1 MGGRQYGF
9 SHNYSTSK
17 RCYYQLAQI
26 KERISV
32 LRRYAQRLVREG
44 VNLMSVDFGLIAWH
58 EDGRWDAAQ
67 VLNTRHIGAI
77 MDSLK
82 AQQTNGGAIALIAI
96 EDEFVIIARSLGGSM
111 QMMISDVTYA
121 IDYEVAA
128 DLVEVLDLEFPEEDD
143 ESQPG
148 GDLDLL
154 NDLGVSDMEL
164 LTILDDTELYPDE
177 QLEAIA
183 NRLGFG
189 EQFNQV
195 IESN

>member
-1 MGGRQYGF
+1 
-9 SHNYSTSK
+9 
-17 RCYYQLAQI
+17 
-26 KERISV
+26 
-32 LRRYAQRLVREG
+32 
-44 VNLMSVDFGLIAWH
+44 MSVDFGCIAWH
-58 EDGRWDAAQ
+58 EDGRWS
-67 VLNTRHIGAI
+67 VNSLTSTRDIGSVI
-77 MDSLK
+77 DSIK

-96 EDEFVIIARSLGGSM
+96 EDEFVIIARALGDQM

-121 IDYEVAA
+121 LDYEVAA
-128 DLVEVLDLEFPEEDD
+128 ELVEVLDLEFPEEED
-143 ESQPG
+143 ESQPA

-154 NDLGVSDMEL
+154 NDLGVSEMEL
-164 LTILDDTELYPDE
+164 LSILDDTELYPDE

>member
-1 MGGRQYGF
+1 
-9 SHNYSTSK
+9 
-17 RCYYQLAQI
+17 
-26 KERISV
+26 
-32 LRRYAQRLVREG
+32 
-44 VNLMSVDFGLIAWH
+44 MSVDFGIIAWH
-58 EDGRWDAAQ
+58 EDGRWSVNSLAS
-67 VLNTRHIGAI
+67 TRDIGSVI
-77 MDSLK
+77 DSIR

-96 EDEFVIIARSLGGSM
+96 EDEFVIIARALGDQM

-121 IDYEVAA
+121 LDYEVAA
-128 DLVEVLDLEFPEEDD
+128 ELIEVLDLEFPEEED

-154 NDLGVSDMEL
+154 NDLGVSEMEL
-164 LTILDDTELYPDE
+164 LSILDDTELYPDE

>member
-1 MGGRQYGF
+1 
-9 SHNYSTSK
+9 
-17 RCYYQLAQI
+17 
-26 KERISV
+26 
-32 LRRYAQRLVREG
+32 
-44 VNLMSVDFGLIAWH
+44 MSVDFGCIAWH
-58 EDGRWDAAQ
+58 EDGRWS
-67 VLNTRHIGAI
+67 VNSLTSTRDIGSI
-77 MDSLK
+77 IDSIK

-96 EDEFVIIARSLGGSM
+96 EDEFVIIARMLGDQM

-121 IDYEVAA
+121 LDYEVAA
-128 DLVEVLDLEFPEEDD
+128 ELVEVLDLEFPEEED

-154 NDLGVSDMEL
+154 NDLGVSEMEL
-164 LTILDDTELYPDE
+164 LSILDDTELYPDE

>member
-1 MGGRQYGF
+1 
-9 SHNYSTSK
+9 
-17 RCYYQLAQI
+17 
-26 KERISV
+26 
-32 LRRYAQRLVREG
+32 
-44 VNLMSVDFGLIAWH
+44 MSVDFGCIAWH
-58 EDGRWDAAQ
+58 EDGRWS
-67 VLNTRHIGAI
+67 VNTLASTRDIGSI
-77 MDSLK
+77 IDSIK

-96 EDEFVIIARSLGGSM
+96 EDEFVIIARALGDQM

-121 IDYEVAA
+121 LDYEVAA
-128 DLVEVLDLEFPEEDD
+128 ELIEVLDLEFPEEED

-154 NDLGVSDMEL
+154 NDLGVSEMEL
-164 LTILDDTELYPDE
+164 LSILDDSELYPDE

>member
-1 MGGRQYGF
+1 
-9 SHNYSTSK
+9 
-17 RCYYQLAQI
+17 
-26 KERISV
+26 
-32 LRRYAQRLVREG
+32 
-44 VNLMSVDFGLIAWH
+44 MSVDFGCIAWH
-58 EDGRWDAAQ
+58 EDGRWS
-67 VLNTRHIGAI
+67 VNSLTSTRDIGSI
-77 MDSLK
+77 IDSIK

-96 EDEFVIIARSLGGSM
+96 EDEFVIIARALGDQM

-121 IDYEVAA
+121 LDYEVAA
-128 DLVEVLDLEFPEEDD
+128 ELIEVLDLEFPEEEDV
-143 ESQPG
+143 SQPG

-154 NDLGVSDMEL
+154 TDLGVSEMEL
-164 LTILDDTELYPDE
+164 LSILDDTELYPDE

>member
-1 MGGRQYGF
+1 
-9 SHNYSTSK
+9 
-17 RCYYQLAQI
+17 
-26 KERISV
+26 
-32 LRRYAQRLVREG
+32 
-44 VNLMSVDFGLIAWH
+44 MSVDFGCIAWH
-58 EDGRWDAAQ
+58 EDGRWS
-67 VLNTRHIGAI
+67 VNSLTSTRDIGSVI
-77 MDSLK
+77 DSIK

-96 EDEFVIIARSLGGSM
+96 EDEFVIIARALGDQM

-121 IDYEVAA
+121 LDYEVAA
-128 DLVEVLDLEFPEEDD
+128 ELIEVLDLEFPDEED

-154 NDLGVSDMEL
+154 NDLGVSEMEL
-164 LTILDDTELYPDE
+164 LSILDDTELYPDE

>member
-1 MGGRQYGF
+1 
-9 SHNYSTSK
+9 
-17 RCYYQLAQI
+17 
-26 KERISV
+26 
-32 LRRYAQRLVREG
+32 
-44 VNLMSVDFGLIAWH
+44 MSVDFGCIAWH
-58 EDGRWDAAQ
+58 EDGRWS
-67 VLNTRHIGAI
+67 VNSLTSTRDIGSI
-77 MDSLK
+77 IDSIK

-96 EDEFVIIARSLGGSM
+96 EDEFVIIARALGDQM

-121 IDYEVAA
+121 LDYEVAA
-128 DLVEVLDLEFPEEDD
+128 ELIEVLDLEFPEEED

-154 NDLGVSDMEL
+154 NDLGVSEMEL
-164 LTILDDTELYPDE
+164 LSILDDSELYPDE

-195 IESN
+195 IEGN

>member
-1 MGGRQYGF
+1 
-9 SHNYSTSK
+9 
-17 RCYYQLAQI
+17 
-26 KERISV
+26 
-32 LRRYAQRLVREG
+32 
-44 VNLMSVDFGLIAWH
+44 MSVDFGCIAWH
-58 EDGRWDAAQ
+58 EDGRWS
-67 VLNTRHIGAI
+67 VNSLTSTRDIGSI
-77 MDSLK
+77 IDSIK

-96 EDEFVIIARSLGGSM
+96 EDEFVIIARVLGDQM

-121 IDYEVAA
+121 LDYEVAA
-128 DLVEVLDLEFPEEDD
+128 ELIEVLDLEFPEEED

-154 NDLGVSDMEL
+154 NDLGVSEMEL
-164 LTILDDTELYPDE
+164 LSILDDTELYPDE

-183 NRLGFG
+183 SRLGFG

>member
-1 MGGRQYGF
+1 
-9 SHNYSTSK
+9 
-17 RCYYQLAQI
+17 
-26 KERISV
+26 
-32 LRRYAQRLVREG
+32 
-44 VNLMSVDFGLIAWH
+44 MSVDFGCIAWH
-58 EDGRWDAAQ
+58 EDGRWS
-67 VLNTRHIGAI
+67 VNTLASTRDIGSI
-77 MDSLK
+77 IDSIK

-96 EDEFVIIARSLGGSM
+96 EDEFVIIARALGDQM

-121 IDYEVAA
+121 LDYEVAA
-128 DLVEVLDLEFPEEDD
+128 ELVEILDLEFPEEED
-143 ESQPG
+143 ESQPA

-154 NDLGVSDMEL
+154 NDLGVSEMEL
-164 LTILDDTELYPDE
+164 LSILDDSELYPDE

>member
-1 MGGRQYGF
+1 
-9 SHNYSTSK
+9 
-17 RCYYQLAQI
+17 
-26 KERISV
+26 
-32 LRRYAQRLVREG
+32 
-44 VNLMSVDFGLIAWH
+44 MSVDFGCIAWH
-58 EDGRWDAAQ
+58 EDGRWSANS
-67 VLNTRHIGAI
+67 LSSTRDIGSI
-77 MDSLK
+77 IDSLK

-96 EDEFVIIARSLGGSM
+96 EDEFVIIARALGDQM

-121 IDYEVAA
+121 LDYEVAA
-128 DLVEVLDLEFPEEDD
+128 ELIEVLDLEFPEEED

-154 NDLGVSDMEL
+154 NDLGVSEMEL
-164 LTILDDTELYPDE
+164 LSILDDTELYPDE

-189 EQFNQV
+189 EQFNHV

>member
-1 MGGRQYGF
+1 
-9 SHNYSTSK
+9 
-17 RCYYQLAQI
+17 
-26 KERISV
+26 
-32 LRRYAQRLVREG
+32 
-44 VNLMSVDFGLIAWH
+44 MSVDFGCIAWH
-58 EDGRWDAAQ
+58 EDGRWNAAT
-67 VLNTRHIGAI
+67 LPSTRDIGSVI
-77 MDSLK
+77 DSLK

-96 EDEFVIIARSLGGSM
+96 EDEFVIIARALGDQM

-121 IDYEVAA
+121 LDYEVAA
-128 DLVEVLDLEFPEEDD
+128 ELLEVLDLEHPEDED

-154 NDLGVSDMEL
+154 NDLGVSEMEL
-164 LTILDDTELYPDE
+164 LSILDDSELYPDE

-195 IESN
+195 IEGN